1 MAAVFTRSAAF
12 YDAIYKWK
20 DYEAEAG
27 KLNDLIQ
34 QYKQSEGDTLL
45 DVACGTG
52 QHLQHLREYYTV
64 EGLDLEPHLLKIA
77 HERLPDI
84 ALHLGDMQSFDLGK
98 KFDVVICLFSSIAYV
113 KTVDALNRTLENFA
127 RHTRPGGVV
136 VVEAWLSRQD
146 IHERPNIGAKFV
158 DEPELKIVRMSQ
170 IEVEN
175 TLSLLH
181 FYYLVGTPDGVEY
194 FTERHEMAL
203 FTHDEYLAAFRAAG
217 LEVTHDAEGLMNR
230 GLYIGTTP
238 LS

>member
-12 YDAIYKWK
+12 YDALYSWK
-20 DYEAEAG
+20 DYQAESR
-27 KLNDLIQ
+27 KLHDIIR
-34 QYKQSEGDTLL
+34 QYKQSAGDTLL

-52 QHLQHLREYYTV
+52 QHLQYLREYYTV

-77 HERLPDI
+77 HERLPDL

-98 KFDVVICLFSSIAYV
+98 KFDVVVCLFSSIAYV

-127 RHTRPGGVV
+127 RHTRPGVV
-136 VVEAWLSRQD
+136 IVEPWLSSENAQKR
-146 IHERPNIGAKFV
+146 HVGAIFV
-158 DEPELKIVRMSQ
+158 DESELKITRMSR
-170 IEVEN
+170 IEVDGA
-175 TLSLLH
+175 LSILN
-181 FYYLVGTPDGVEY
+181 FYYMVGTPDGVDY
-194 FTERHEMAL
+194 FTERHEMGL
-203 FTHDEYLAAFRAAG
+203 FTPDEYVAAFRAAG